1 MKNLLHIIL
10 AMTLL
15 VSTASFANE
24 TVAVETTAE
33 TVQKK
38 KEKSTMD
45 ELTNDSAFEY
55 TENLFAHTT
64 GDNTSSGGSLLYG
77 ITTIPVAVVESV
89 IWVFVLPF
97 NGIAM
102 AFDDEDNE

>member
-1 MKNLLHIIL
+1 MKNILYIIL
-10 AMTLL
+10 AITLF
-15 VSTASFANE
+15 VGTTSFASE
-24 TVAVETTAE
+24 AAVVTPVEK
-33 TVQKK
+33 TVQEK

-102 AFDDEDNE
+102 AFDD